1 MCQCRDKL
9 FSFIDFGTT
18 KLAHLRRR
26 VATPVLLFKI
36 EPPAGKV
43 SLYDKSSVLLRSE
56 MITLTE
62 KVLCRLHITRVR
74 ILLISAGGATLHLIT
89 GNNTAACIAR
99 KSSLARSCLGVYLRA
114 YVSPRVIL
122 LLPNCPSLASW
133 IRIACVVIIVQTVF
147 VLLLRTY
154 PDPLP

>member
-62 KVLCRLHITRVR
+62 KVLCRLHITRVG

-99 KSSLARSCLGVYLRA
+99 KSHLHEAVQA
-114 YVSPRVIL
+114 FIYVPTSHLVL
-122 LLPNCPSLASW
+122 FCFY
-133 IRIACVVIIVQTVF
+133 QTVPRLALGF
-147 VLLLRTY
+147 DLHACLSQYKHFFFFFIYTQGME
-154 PDPLP
+154 